1 MIYAIIETRI
11 TISDVIEV
19 ALARKK
25 IYEEIADI
33 ILSEIKSGKLNPG
46 DKLPAIAKMAESYQ
60 VSQSSIR
67 EALNSLKVL
76 DVIQVKHGEGSF
88 IDEQMP
94 LGFEQKLH
102 IITKADID
110 NLLDLRKIIEEGS
123 VRGACEKSEE
133 DHHEKRAEGI
143 SKMETAVENNELGE
157 TADYDFHMAIAISTG
172 NPLLVNLLE
181 DVSETMIRTMK
192 ETRRIWLYE
201 TEKSIQKIYD
211 EHKL

>member
-60 VSQSSIR
+60 VSQASIR

-76 DVIQVKHGEGSF
+76 DVIHVKHGQGSF
-88 IDEQMP
+88 INEHMP
-94 LGFEQKLH
+94 LGFE
-102 IITKADID
+102 
-110 NLLDLRKIIEEGS
+110 R
-123 VRGACEKSEE
+123 SEE
-133 DHHEKRAEGI
+133 HT
-143 SKMETAVENNELGE
+143 SELQSRG
-157 TADYDFHMAIAISTG
+157 H
-172 NPLLVNLLE
+172 LVCRLLLE
-181 DVSETMIRTMK
+181 KKKRNK
-192 ETRRIWLYE
+192 RRVYE
-201 TEKSIQKIYD
+201 
-211 EHKL
+211 